1 MPAFGAAGSD
11 SARARLLLT
20 RARRQRLG
28 RRRTLVL
35 DKEDEYL
42 RGFGFARVARNR
54 VDIARQLVEGVAL
67 DERHFLPSLD
77 LHHDRALEHVD
88 EYAGVV
94 TMRRRCTSGRVFDR
108 NHRGFLPRYADKR

>member
-28 RRRTLVL
+28 RRRTLVF

-77 LHHDRALEHVD
+77 LHHDRAR
-88 EYAGVV
+88 A
-94 TMRRRCTSGRVFDR
+94 RRRIRWRCDDAAAMHLRAR
-108 NHRGFLPRYADKR
+108 IRP